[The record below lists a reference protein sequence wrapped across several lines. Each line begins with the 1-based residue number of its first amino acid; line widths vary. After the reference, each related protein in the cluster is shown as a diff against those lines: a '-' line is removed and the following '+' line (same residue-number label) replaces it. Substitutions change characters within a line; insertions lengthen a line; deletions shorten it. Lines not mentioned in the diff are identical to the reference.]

1 MRPTNLL
8 NLNTYSENMAS
19 ATKKRNFE
27 CDSYENY
34 GEGTVKKRRYP
45 DKMCSSPD
53 ILKSSVKCS
62 SPPRK
67 TDLKLRSEKIVDNTR
82 GESKKRLR
90 NRPLCCDDSDKSDHS
105 SSSAASSSSKTS
117 PMTPD
122 CKDEPLFTYNQV
134 ILICENVLKESE
146 NQIRHE
152 YDRIL
157 NTKLAEQYDA
167 FVKFAYDQIHKC
179 YENRTPSYVS

>member
-1 MRPTNLL
+1 
-8 NLNTYSENMAS
+8 MAS

-27 CDSYENY
+27 CDSFENY

-45 DKMCSSPD
+45 DKMCSAPD
-53 ILKSSVKCS
+53 VLKSSVKCT

-67 TDLKLRSEKIVDNTR
+67 TDLKLRSETVVDNTR
-82 GESKKRLR
+82 GESKNRLR
-90 NRPLCCDDSDKSDHS
+90 NRILSCDDSNKCDHS

-117 PMTPD
+117 VISPY
-122 CKDEPLFTYNQV
+122 CKDKPLFTYNQV
-134 ILICENVLKESE
+134 VLICENVLKESE

-167 FVKFAYDQIHKC
+167 FVKFAYDQINKC
-179 YENRTPSYVS
+179 YKNQTPSYFS